1 MSSPATQADLNFSIE
16 HPDWVALKLLLGK
29 IDEELSQQ
37 RKHLLMKLSDWY
49 LAIDLFRD
57 FEDRRL
63 YQNEPTERDRE
74 YHRVFL
80 TQLLSQ
86 GETLALELRRH
97 DEIDPKHIGLNLA
110 DVEATVRYLR
120 DSFSSWFTELK
131 DVRKEEVLKEVFGE
145 PPAGA

>member
-1 MSSPATQADLNFSIE
+1 MSSSATQADLNFSIE

-29 IDEELSQQ
+29 IDEELAQQ

-49 LAIDLFRD
+49 LAIGLFQD

-63 YQNEPTERDRE
+63 YQGEPVERDRE

-97 DEIDPKHIGLNLA
+97 EEIDPKHIGLNLS
-110 DVEATVRYLR
+110 DVEATV
-120 DSFSSWFTELK
+120 
-131 DVRKEEVLKEVFGE
+131 
-145 PPAGA
+145 